1 MKSSRIAR
9 ASRAAIVGI
18 SVTSLVACGSGAG
31 PEPASPAASISGAD
45 DAAVKR
51 ANATATILPGS
62 IPADA
67 HLRGMWSAV
76 NPWPLISVHAVLLND
91 GRVLSYGTDGTG
103 RQTGFFTYDVWDP
116 ALGLGTASHTTLP
129 NGTGTDI
136 FCGSQVLLP
145 SGSVMLAGGDNWT
158 GTGTTNTGN
167 NNSNVFSPADNSLV
181 RGNNMQR
188 ARWYSTSTT
197 LLNGETYIQ
206 GGTGGTDRP
215 EVRGADGVFRLLT
228 GANTSGFDFM
238 YPRNFIAPDGRV
250 FGFDSAGRM
259 YFVDPSGLGTVTAAG
274 QFTQTRGNDSSAA
287 MFAPGRILQ
296 FGGSSNAAVIIDIT
310 SGTPIVSATQSMS
323 TVRKLVNAA
332 ILPDGK
338 VLATGGST
346 VWNQLTGVNNVA
358 EIWNPST
365 GTWTQGAAGAR
376 ARLYHSVSLLLPD
389 ASVLVSGGG
398 APGPQNNTNAEIY
411 FPPYLF
417 TSTGALADRPVIDS
431 APATLDIGRT
441 FRIDISGPQ
450 VSRVTL
456 VKAGSV
462 THSWN
467 MEQRFIDLAFSSNN
481 GAIAVQA
488 PSRAADAPPGYYML
502 FVLDANGV
510 PSIAKMVKVNI
521 ASVLNPDLTPT
532 ITSPGNQSHN
542 TGVAVDVQVAATD
555 PNGDSLTYTATG
567 LPTGLSIDAATGRI
581 TGAPTAIGSYNVVV
595 GVSDGVNSA
604 NASLTWSV
612 TAGAPLVL
620 TTPDVAPVAVG
631 SAVAFSASANN
642 AGTVFKWN
650 FGDGSPDTPWLP
662 TGQVEHTYSEPGA
675 YYVTVTAVDG
685 AGMEVRRTFLQVA
698 HLPLTPT
705 RPAASSSIAY
715 EARSGVNPRLWVVNQ
730 DNNSVSVFDAITRN
744 RLAEIAVGSAPRSI
758 GIAANGMVWVTN
770 KQGWSI
776 SVIDPA
782 TLAVNRTLSLPRAS
796 QPHGLV
802 MSPAG
807 DFAYV
812 AMEATGQVRRYS
824 TASYAVLATTA
835 VGPNPRHVAVSADGT
850 SVYVSRF
857 ITPLLPGESTAT
869 VAPTAGTG
877 GEIVQLAASTMTPV
891 RTIVLAHSDRPD
903 FENQGRGIP
912 NYLGAMAI
920 SPDGTQA
927 YVPSKQDNV
936 LRGAL
941 RDGSGLNF
949 QSTVRAISS
958 RVALP
963 AHTED
968 PEQRI
973 DHDNASVASAAVYDR
988 RGVYLFVSLETSREI
1003 VVLDAHR
1010 RGELF
1015 RVDAG
1020 RAPQGLALSAD
1031 GLTLYVEN
1039 FMDRT
1044 LGVFDLRPLIERGE
1058 PNLPAV
1064 ATLGSV
1070 GTERLAAQVLL
1081 GKQLFYDARD
1091 PRLARD
1097 RYMSCATCHNDGGQ
1111 DGRVWDLTG
1120 FGEGLRNTVSL
1131 RGRANAQGFLHWTGN
1146 FDEVQDFEGQI
1157 RQFAGGT
1164 GLMSD
1169 AAYLAG
1175 TRAQPLGDR
1184 KTGLAPDLDALAAY
1198 VGSLNAFDN
1207 SPLRSA
1213 SNTLT
1218 PEATAGRTVFQN
1230 LNCAAC
1236 HAGTLFTGSGDGTL
1250 SEVGTIKSTSGTRL
1264 GLPLVGFDAP
1274 TLRDVWATAPYLH
1287 DGSAPTLADAV
1298 RAHRDVTVSDADLVN
1313 LTAYLGQIGREEASA
1328 PQNPGAG
1335 IGLTGRYFNN
1345 MTLGGT
1351 AVVTRVEAIDFNWG
1365 SAAPSTGVNANQFSA
1380 RWTGFIEAPA
1390 TGTYVFQTNAD
1401 DGVRL
1406 WVNGQQLVNRWTN
1419 SSARND
1425 NSVPV
1430 NLVAGQ
1436 RYPVTMEYFEN
1447 GGQAVA
1453 RLRWRAPGTSTF
1465 VAVPAHRLIAN

>member
-1 MKSSRIAR
+1 
-9 ASRAAIVGI
+9 
-18 SVTSLVACGSGAG
+18 
-31 PEPASPAASISGAD
+31 
-45 DAAVKR
+45 
-51 ANATATILPGS
+51 
-62 IPADA
+62 
-67 HLRGMWSAV
+67 
-76 NPWPLISVHAVLLND
+76 
-91 GRVLSYGTDGTG
+91 
-103 RQTGFFTYDVWDP
+103 
-116 ALGLGTASHTTLP
+116 
-129 NGTGTDI
+129 
-136 FCGSQVLLP
+136 
-145 SGSVMLAGGDNWT
+145 
-158 GTGTTNTGN
+158 
-167 NNSNVFSPADNSLV
+167 
-181 RGNNMQR
+181 
-188 ARWYSTSTT
+188 
-197 LLNGETYIQ
+197 
-206 GGTGGTDRP
+206 
-215 EVRGADGVFRLLT
+215 
-228 GANTSGFDFM
+228 
-238 YPRNFIAPDGRV
+238 
-250 FGFDSAGRM
+250 
-259 YFVDPSGLGTVTAAG
+259 
-274 QFTQTRGNDSSAA
+274 
-287 MFAPGRILQ
+287 
-296 FGGSSNAAVIIDIT
+296 
-310 SGTPIVSATQSMS
+310 
-323 TVRKLVNAA
+323 
-332 ILPDGK
+332 
-338 VLATGGST
+338 
-346 VWNQLTGVNNVA
+346 
-358 EIWNPST
+358 
-365 GTWTQGAAGAR
+365 
-376 ARLYHSVSLLLPD
+376 VSLLLPD

-417 TSTGALADRPVIDS
+417 TSAGTLAARPVIDS

-441 FRIDISGPQ
+441 FRIDASGPS
-450 VSRVTL
+450 VARVTL

-467 MEQRFIDLAFSSNN
+467 MEQRFIDLAFSSSN
-481 GAIAVQA
+481 GSIAVQA

-521 ASVLNPDLTPT
+521 ASVLNPDITPT

-542 TGVAVDVQVAATD
+542 TGVAVDLQVAASD
-555 PNGDSLTYTATG
+555 PNGDALSYTATG
-567 LPTGLSIDAATGRI
+567 LPPGLSIDVAAGRI
-581 TGAPTAIGSYNVVV
+581 TGAPTTVGSFNVVV

-604 NASLTWSV
+604 NVGFTWSV

-620 TTPDVAPVAVG
+620 TTPDVAPIAVG
-631 SAVAFSASANN
+631 TAVTFSASANN

-662 TGQVEHTYSEPGA
+662 TGQVEHTYAAPGA
-675 YYVTVTAVDG
+675 YYVTVTAIDG
-685 AGMEVRRTFLQVA
+685 AGMEVRRTFLQIA

-705 RPAASSSIAY
+705 RPTASSSLAY
-715 EARSGVNPRLWVVNQ
+715 ETRSGANPRLWVVNQ

-782 TLAVNRTLSLPRAS
+782 TLAVNRTLGLPRAS

-812 AMEATGQVRRYS
+812 ALEATGQVRRYS
-824 TASYAVLATTA
+824 TASYGVLATVD

-857 ITPLLPGESTAT
+857 ITPPLPGESTAT
-869 VAPTAGTG
+869 VVPNAGTG
-877 GEIVQLAASTMTPV
+877 GEVLQLAASTMTPV

-936 LRGAL
+936 QRGAL
-941 RDGSGLNF
+941 RDGTGLNF

-963 AHTED
+963 AHTEN
-968 PEQRI
+968 PEERI

-1020 RAPQGLALSAD
+1020 RAPQGLALSTD

-1058 PNLPAV
+1058 PALPAV
-1064 ATLGSV
+1064 ATLSTI
-1070 GTERLAAQVLL
+1070 GTERLTAQVLQ
-1081 GKQLFYDARD
+1081 GKRLFYDARD
-1091 PRLARD
+1091 ARLARD

-1120 FGEGLRNTVSL
+1120 FGEGLRNTANL
-1131 RGRANAQGFLHWTGN
+1131 RGRANAHGFLHWTAN

-1157 RQFAGGT
+1157 RQLAGGT

-1169 AAYLAG
+1169 AEYLAG
-1175 TRAQPLGDR
+1175 TRAQTLGDR
-1184 KTGLAPDLDALAAY
+1184 KTGLSADLDALAAY

-1207 SPLRSA
+1207 SPRRA
-1213 SNTLT
+1213 SNNTLT
-1218 PEATAGRTVFQN
+1218 AAASAGRTVFQN
-1230 LNCAAC
+1230 LDCAAC
-1236 HAGTLFTGSGDGTL
+1236 HSGTKFTGSGDGTL
-1250 SEVGTIKSTSGTRL
+1250 TDVGTIKPSSGTRL
-1264 GLPLVGFDAP
+1264 GAPLTGFDPP

-1287 DGSAPTLADAV
+1287 DGSAATLADAV
-1298 RAHRDVTVSDADLVN
+1298 LAHRNVTISAADLAN
-1313 LTAYLGQIGREEASA
+1313 LTAYLEQIGREESSA
-1328 PQNPGAG
+1328 PQNGG
-1335 IGLTGRYFNN
+1335 SGSGVLGSYFNG
-1345 MTLGGT
+1345 MTLGGS
-1351 AVVTRVEAIDFNWG
+1351 AVVTRLEAIDFNWG
-1365 SAAPSTGVNANQFSA
+1365 SGSPSTGVNANQFSV
-1380 RWTGFIEAPA
+1380 RWVGFIEAPA
-1390 TGTYVFQTNAD
+1390 TGTYLFQTNAD

-1406 WVNGQQLVNRWTN
+1406 WINGQQLINRWTN

-1425 NSVPV
+1425 TSGPV

-1436 RYPVTMEYFEN
+1436 RYPVTMEYYEN

-1453 RLRWRAPGTSTF
+1453 RLRWQAPGMTSF
-1465 VAVPAHRLIAN
+1465 VSIPANRMFAN